1 MAQAASTG
9 PLISMG
15 GFAGAPNGGPPA
27 EYSVEIG
34 PSIFWQGS
42 ALLSMAGGGS
52 KDKKGMGGFPALFM
66 SDSILALNQVIQP
79 AGAALTTPAPAVS
92 GVSLPLATAYAPGVA
107 PGTPIPSGALGVG
120 IETGFAIGGTV
131 AGSGVITVAAND
143 KWRFSLNQFLS
154 IAGAGVNGAML
165 FTKVTAIGGPGVN
178 NITVSP
184 PAVVAQAAA
193 QIGTYYGDPTAY
205 GFSLPVAYSSFMNGG
220 AGRFILPDS
229 GCARGV
235 AVVSLAASPAG
246 NVLIQGLDIY
256 MRPQSELIATPAGA
270 ATTYGRKTYK
280 VLLAATPQFTSALNY
295 TVVTSDLI
303 GLPLSV
309 LPNQPP
315 PIITEGG
322 VARPDLFQ
330 YADLTSPATQAT
342 GDPRGGVQ
350 LSAAGP
356 NAGAPGTT
364 PTGTDGFVIV
374 MPLNPA
380 QVLSASQFNPGPLFG
395 VPPA

>member
-9 PLISMG
+9 PLISLG

-27 EYSVEIG
+27 EYSNEIG

-42 ALLSMAGGGS
+42 GLLSMAGSGS
-52 KDKKGMGGFPALFM
+52 KDKKGAGGFPALFM

-79 AGAALTTPAPAVS
+79 AGVALTTAGPAVS
-92 GVSLPLATAYAPGVA
+92 NVSLPLATAYAPGMA
-107 PGTPIPSGALGVG
+107 PGTPTPGGALGVG
-120 IETGFAIGGTV
+120 IETGFAVGACGAGVATV
-131 AGSGVITVAAND
+131 NIAAND
-143 KWRFSLNQFLS
+143 KWRFSPGMFLS
-154 IAGAGVNGAML
+154 IAGAGPGGAMT
-165 FTKVTAIGGPGVN
+165 FAQVTALGAPGVN
-178 NITVSP
+178 TITVSP
-184 PAVVAQAAA
+184 PPLTTLATA
-193 QIGTYYGDPTAY
+193 QIGTYFGDPSAY
-205 GFSLPVAYSSFMNGG
+205 AFRPAYSAFMNGG
-220 AGRFILPDS
+220 AGRFLMPDC

-235 AVVSLAASPAG
+235 GVVSLAGSPAG

-256 MRPQSELIATPAGA
+256 MRPQSEMIASLAGA
-270 ATTYGRKTYK
+270 GTAYGRKTYK
-280 VLLAATPQFTSALNY
+280 VLLAAIPQFTSALNY

-309 LPNQPP
+309 LPNQPLP
-315 PIITEGG
+315 TITEAGL
-322 VARPDLFQ
+322 ARTGDFFQ

-356 NAGAPGTT
+356 GAGTGNT
-364 PTGTDGFVIV
+364 PTGTDGFSIV

-380 QVLSASQFNPGPLFG
+380 QVLSSSQFNPGPLFG
-395 VPPA
+395 VHPV